1 VVREIFYHGLGDE
14 KSRRTEGQVKK
25 FLKRKCGCDGIPSK
39 ARQVRYVT
47 SEHIRS
53 RKRIMTP
60 TEQVFDWIEHTD
72 LSLWIAGDSMLAFPS
87 ILTVHV
93 LGTGFLAGTS
103 SVIALRIFGVARQV
117 PLGRLDV
124 FYPILWVALAA
135 NVVSG
140 TLLLIGYPYK
150 AFTNPLFY
158 LKLSLVALAIYLVVK
173 IRNEVLRA
181 PDGGEPPAETAIW
194 RHARILAGLS
204 LACWMGVIAAG
215 RFLAYTH
222 TWLRVGLPASF

>member
-1 VVREIFYHGLGDE
+1 
-14 KSRRTEGQVKK
+14 
-25 FLKRKCGCDGIPSK
+25 
-39 ARQVRYVT
+39 
-47 SEHIRS
+47 
-53 RKRIMTP
+53 MTP
-60 TEQVFDWIEHTD
+60 TEQVFHWIEHTD
-72 LSLWIAGDSMLAFPS
+72 LSLWIAGDSMLAFPA
-87 ILTVHV
+87 ILTAHV

-103 SVIALRIFGVARQV
+103 SAIALRILGVARQV
-117 PLGRLDV
+117 PLGRLEV

-158 LKLSLVALAIYLVVK
+158 VKLSLVVLAIYLVVK

-181 PDGGEPPAETAIW
+181 PQGNKPAVETAMW
-194 RHARILAGLS
+194 RHAKILAGLS
-204 LACWMGVIAAG
+204 LACWVGVVAAG

-222 TWLRVGLPASF
+222 SWLRVGLPANF

>member
-1 VVREIFYHGLGDE
+1 
-14 KSRRTEGQVKK
+14 
-25 FLKRKCGCDGIPSK
+25 
-39 ARQVRYVT
+39 
-47 SEHIRS
+47 
-53 RKRIMTP
+53 MTP
-60 TEQVFDWIEHTD
+60 TEQVFDWIEHTE
-72 LSLWIAGDSMLAFPS
+72 LSLWIVGPSMLAFPT

-103 SVIALRIFGVARQV
+103 SVIALRILGVARQV
-117 PLGRLDV
+117 PLRLLAL

-158 LKLSLVALAIYLVVK
+158 VKLLLIALAVYLVVRIK
-173 IRNEVLRA
+173 NDVLRNPQGVGPSA
-181 PDGGEPPAETAIW
+181 DEAMW
-194 RHARILAGLS
+194 RRARILAGFS
-204 LACWMGVIAAG
+204 LACWMGVVAAG

-222 TWLRVGLPASF
+222 TWLRVGMPADF

>member
-1 VVREIFYHGLGDE
+1 
-14 KSRRTEGQVKK
+14 
-25 FLKRKCGCDGIPSK
+25 
-39 ARQVRYVT
+39 
-47 SEHIRS
+47 
-53 RKRIMTP
+53 MTP
-60 TEQVFDWIEHTD
+60 VEQVFDWIQHTD
-72 LSLWIAGDSMLAFPS
+72 LSLWVSGPSMLAFPT

-103 SVIALRIFGVARQV
+103 SGIALRSLGVARQV
-117 PLGRLDV
+117 PLRLLEL

-158 LKLSLVALAIYLVVK
+158 VKLSLIALAIYLVVR
-173 IRNEVLRA
+173 IRNEVLRIPLGDERPA
-181 PDGGEPPAETAIW
+181 PAAMW
-194 RHARILAGLS
+194 RRAKIFAGLS
-204 LACWMGVIAAG
+204 LACWMSVIAAG

-222 TWLRVGLPASF
+222 TWLRVG

>member
-1 VVREIFYHGLGDE
+1 
-14 KSRRTEGQVKK
+14 
-25 FLKRKCGCDGIPSK
+25 
-39 ARQVRYVT
+39 
-47 SEHIRS
+47 
-53 RKRIMTP
+53 MTP
-60 TEQVFDWIEHTD
+60 TQQFFDWIEHTD
-72 LSLWIAGDSMLAFPS
+72 LSEWIAGPSMLAFPT

-103 SVIALRIFGVARQV
+103 SVIALRILGVARQA

-158 LKLSLVALAIYLVVK
+158 VKLSLVVLAIYLVVK

-181 PDGGEPPAETAIW
+181 PQGNKPAVETAMW
-194 RHARILAGLS
+194 RHAKILAGLS
-204 LACWMGVIAAG
+204 LACWVGVVAAG

-222 TWLRVGLPASF
+222 SWLRVGLPANF

>member
-1 VVREIFYHGLGDE
+1 
-14 KSRRTEGQVKK
+14 
-25 FLKRKCGCDGIPSK
+25 
-39 ARQVRYVT
+39 
-47 SEHIRS
+47 
-53 RKRIMTP
+53 MTP
-60 TEQVFDWIEHTD
+60 VEQAFDWLEHTD
-72 LSLWIAGDSMLAFPS
+72 LSTWVRGDSMLAFPA

-103 SVIALRIFGVARQV
+103 SVIALRILGFARQV
-117 PLGRLDV
+117 PLGLLEK
-124 FYPILWVALAA
+124 FYPILWAALAG

-158 LKLSLVALAIYLVVK
+158 VKLTLIALAIYLVVK
-173 IRNEVLRA
+173 IRSEVLRK
-181 PDGGEPPAETAIW
+181 PQGDRQPADAAMW
-194 RHARILAGLS
+194 RRAKILAGLS

-222 TWLRVGLPASF
+222 TWLRVGLPADF

>member
-1 VVREIFYHGLGDE
+1 
-14 KSRRTEGQVKK
+14 
-25 FLKRKCGCDGIPSK
+25 
-39 ARQVRYVT
+39 
-47 SEHIRS
+47 
-53 RKRIMTP
+53 MTP
-60 TEQVFDWIEHTD
+60 TEQVFDWIEHTE
-72 LSLWIAGDSMLAFPS
+72 LSLWIVGPSMLAFPT

-103 SVIALRIFGVARQV
+103 SVIALRILGVARQV
-117 PLGRLDV
+117 PLRLLEL

-158 LKLSLVALAIYLVVK
+158 VKLLLIALAIYLVVR
-173 IRNEVLRA
+173 IRNDVLRN
-181 PDGGEPPAETAIW
+181 PQGDGPSADGAMW
-194 RHARILAGLS
+194 RRARILAGFS
-204 LACWMGVIAAG
+204 LVCWMGLVAAG

-222 TWLRVGLPASF
+222 TWLRVGLPADF

>member
-1 VVREIFYHGLGDE
+1 
-14 KSRRTEGQVKK
+14 
-25 FLKRKCGCDGIPSK
+25 
-39 ARQVRYVT
+39 
-47 SEHIRS
+47 
-53 RKRIMTP
+53 MTP
-60 TEQVFDWIEHTD
+60 TEQIFDWIEHTE
-72 LSLWIAGDSMLAFPS
+72 LSQWIVGPDMLAFPA

-103 SVIALRIFGVARQV
+103 SAIALRILGVAPQV
-117 PLGRLDV
+117 PLGLLKL

-158 LKLSLVALAIYLVVK
+158 VKLSLIALAIYLVVK
-173 IRNEVLRA
+173 IRNEVLR
-181 PDGGEPPAETAIW
+181 DPPGDKRPQDTAVW
-194 RHARILAGLS
+194 RRARILAGLC
-204 LACWMGVIAAG
+204 LASWMSVIAAG

-222 TWLRVGLPASF
+222 TWLRVGLPADF